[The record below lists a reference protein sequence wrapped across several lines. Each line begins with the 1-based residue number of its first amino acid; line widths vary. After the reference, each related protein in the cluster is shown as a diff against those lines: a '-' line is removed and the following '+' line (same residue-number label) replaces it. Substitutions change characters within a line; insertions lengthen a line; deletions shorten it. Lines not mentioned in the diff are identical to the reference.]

1 MPTRIEDF
9 PGTLNA
15 FVPSSLTDRYCKC
28 VKLLKG
34 GRALMAIWPKTRV
47 EQLARDAKALMTYAD
62 SNVLQVTRLA
72 EGLLN

>member
-1 MPTRIEDF
+1 
-9 PGTLNA
+9 
-15 FVPSSLTDRYCKC
+15 
-28 VKLLKG
+28 
-34 GRALMAIWPKTRV
+34 MAIWPKTRV